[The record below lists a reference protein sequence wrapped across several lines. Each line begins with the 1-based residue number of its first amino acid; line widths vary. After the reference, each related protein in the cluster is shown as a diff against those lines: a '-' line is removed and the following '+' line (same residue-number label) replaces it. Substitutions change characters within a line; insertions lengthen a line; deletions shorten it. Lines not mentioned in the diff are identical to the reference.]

1 MKLRADQTIRNAY
14 RQTVSLLNLDS
25 RGSGQF
31 SDELKSRIE
40 FLERVFDL

>member
-1 MKLRADQTIRNAY
+1 MKLRADRIIRSAY
-14 RQTVSLLNLDS
+14 IETMDLLNRDS
-25 RGSGQF
+25 SENAPF